1 MMRQLF
7 IVLLACV
14 FIPLSADA
22 RLRCDKAACDAV
34 KEDIRNIEAQ
44 MRQGYTRAKGEKY
57 EARLRKLKTKRKQLC
72 R

>member
-1 MMRQLF
+1 MKQLF
-7 IVLLACV
+7 IVLLVCA
-14 FIPLSADA
+14 FAPLSADA
-22 RLRCDKAACDAV
+22 RTRCDKAACNAV

-44 MRQGYTRAKGEKY
+44 MRLGYTRAQGEKY